1 MLTTKDIEK
10 INKYIESLDAKQL
23 ANLLKVVADGIQRAE
38 KNSLKGRNKPLTEK
52 EKQFIAFHQLCHEM
66 VKAERSLANWFH
78 NKTEDIAINNRI
90 PRDDYIYRGGN
101 DDVVRKAGCDM
112 WKFETWLSKCPVTIY
127 KREDCANGWIE
138 MHFIIDDER
147 DED

>member
-1 MLTTKDIEK
+1 MFTTKDIEK
-10 INKYIESLDAKQL
+10 INKYIEILDAKQL
-23 ANLLKVVADGIQRAE
+23 ANLLQVVTDGIQSAE
-38 KNSLKGRNKPLTEK
+38 KNSGKPLTES
-52 EKQFIAFHQLCHEM
+52 EKKFVALHEISHEM
-66 VKAERSLANWFH
+66 VKAERTYNVAKDF
-78 NKTEDIAINNRI
+78 AINDIMNK
-90 PRDDYIYRGGN
+90 DDYIYRGGN

>member
-1 MLTTKDIEK
+1 MFTTKDIEK
-10 INKYIESLDAKQL
+10 INKYIELLDAKQL
-23 ANLLKVVADGIQRAE
+23 AHLLQIVTNGVQSAE
-38 KNSLKGRNKPLTEK
+38 KNSDKPLTDSEK
-52 EKQFIAFHQLCHEM
+52 KFVALHEISHEI
-66 VKAERSLANWFH
+66 VKSERTYNVA
-78 NKTEDIAINNRI
+78 KDIAINNRI

-112 WKFETWLSKCPVTIY
+112 WKFEAWLSKCPVTIY

-138 MHFIIDDER
+138 MHFILDDER

>member
-1 MLTTKDIEK
+1 MHEISHE
-10 INKYIESLDAKQL
+10 
-23 ANLLKVVADGIQRAE
+23 
-38 KNSLKGRNKPLTEK
+38 
-52 EKQFIAFHQLCHEM
+52 AF
-66 VKAERSLANWFH
+66 KAERTYNVAKDW
-78 NKTEDIAINNRI
+78 AINDIMNK
-90 PRDDYIYRGGN
+90 DDYIYRGGN

>member
-1 MLTTKDIEK
+1 MNKDIEK
-10 INKYIESLDAKQL
+10 INKYVESLDAKEL
-23 ANLLKVVADGIQRAE
+23 AHLLQIVTNGIQRVE
-38 KNSLKGRNKPLTEK
+38 KNKCRPLTEK
-52 EKQFIAFHQLCHEM
+52 EQKLIAFHEIYHEI
-66 VKAERSLANWFH
+66 VKAERTYNVAKDF
-78 NKTEDIAINNRI
+78 AINDRVH
-90 PRDDYIYRGGN
+90 DYIYRGGN

>member
-1 MLTTKDIEK
+1 MFTTKDIEK
-10 INKYIESLDAKQL
+10 INKYIEILDAKQL
-23 ANLLKVVADGIQRAE
+23 ANLLQVVADGVQRAE
-38 KNSLKGRNKPLTEK
+38 KNSDKPLTES
-52 EKQFIAFHQLCHEM
+52 EKKFVALHEISHEI
-66 VKAERSLANWFH
+66 VKSERTYNVAKDF
-78 NKTEDIAINNRI
+78 AINDRVH
-90 PRDDYIYRGGN
+90 DYIYRGGN

-147 DED
+147 EED

>member
-1 MLTTKDIEK
+1 MFTTKDIEK
-10 INKYIESLDAKQL
+10 INKYIEILDAKQL
-23 ANLLKVVADGIQRAE
+23 ANLLQVVANGIQSAE
-38 KNSLKGRNKPLTEK
+38 KNSDKPLTES
-52 EKQFIAFHQLCHEM
+52 EKKFVALHEISHEM
-66 VKAERSLANWFH
+66 VKAERTYNVAKDF
-78 NKTEDIAINNRI
+78 AINDRVH
-90 PRDDYIYRGGN
+90 DYIYRGGN

>member
-1 MLTTKDIEK
+1 MDEETEKHIEK
-10 INKYIESLDAKQL
+10 LERQINDLYYHAQELS
-23 ANLLKVVADGIQRAE
+23 E
-38 KNSLKGRNKPLTEK
+38 KLKGQRKYNV
-52 EKQFIAFHQLCHEM
+52 A
-66 VKAERSLANWFH
+66 
-78 NKTEDIAINNRI
+78 EDIAINDRVH
-90 PRDDYIYRGGN
+90 DYIYRGGN

-147 DED
+147 EED

>member
-1 MLTTKDIEK
+1 MFTTKDIEK
-10 INKYIESLDAKQL
+10 INKYIEILDAKEL
-23 ANLLKVVADGIQRAE
+23 AHLLQIVTNGIQRVE
-38 KNSLKGRNKPLTEK
+38 KNKGRPLTEK
-52 EKQFIAFHQLCHEM
+52 EQQLIALHEISHEAF
-66 VKAERSLANWFH
+66 KAERTYNVAKDF
-78 NKTEDIAINNRI
+78 AINDRVH
-90 PRDDYIYRGGN
+90 DYIYRGGN

-138 MHFIIDDER
+138 MHFILDDER

>member
-1 MLTTKDIEK
+1 MFTTKDIEK
-10 INKYIESLDAKQL
+10 INKYIEILDAKEL
-23 ANLLKVVADGIQRAE
+23 AHLLQIVTNGIQRVE
-38 KNSLKGRNKPLTEK
+38 KNKGRPLTEK
-52 EKQFIAFHQLCHEM
+52 EQKFIALHEISHEAF
-66 VKAERSLANWFH
+66 KAERTYNVAKDF
-78 NKTEDIAINNRI
+78 AINDIMNK
-90 PRDDYIYRGGN
+90 DDYIYRGGN

-147 DED
+147 EED

>member
-1 MLTTKDIEK
+1 MNKDIEK
-10 INKYIESLDAKQL
+10 INKYIEILDAKQL
-23 ANLLKVVADGIQRAE
+23 ANLLQVVANGIQSAE
-38 KNSLKGRNKPLTEK
+38 KNSDKPLTES
-52 EKQFIAFHQLCHEM
+52 EKKFVALHEISHEM
-66 VKAERSLANWFH
+66 VKAERTYNVAKDF
-78 NKTEDIAINNRI
+78 AINDIINK
-90 PRDDYIYRGGN
+90 DDYIYRGGN

-112 WKFETWLSKCPVTIY
+112 WKFETWLSKCPVTIH

>member
-10 INKYIESLDAKQL
+10 INKYIEILDAKQL
-23 ANLLKVVADGIQRAE
+23 ANLLQVVANGIQSAE
-38 KNSLKGRNKPLTEK
+38 KNSDKPLTES
-52 EKQFIAFHQLCHEM
+52 EKKFVALHEISHEI
-66 VKAERSLANWFH
+66 VKAERSYNVA
-78 NKTEDIAINNRI
+78 EDIAINNRI

-147 DED
+147 EED

>member
-1 MLTTKDIEK
+1 MLTTKDREK
-10 INKYIESLDAKQL
+10 INKYIESLDVKQL

-52 EKQFIAFHQLCHEM
+52 EKQFIAFHELFHE
-66 VKAERSLANWFH
+66 VIRAERTYNVAKDF
-78 NKTEDIAINNRI
+78 AINDIMNK
-90 PRDDYIYRGGN
+90 DDYIYRGGN

-147 DED
+147 EED

>member
-1 MLTTKDIEK
+1 MFTTKDIEK
-10 INKYIESLDAKQL
+10 INKYIEILDAKQL
-23 ANLLKVVADGIQRAE
+23 ANLLQVVADGVQRAE
-38 KNSLKGRNKPLTEK
+38 KNSDKPLTES
-52 EKQFIAFHQLCHEM
+52 EKKFVALHEISHEM
-66 VKAERSLANWFH
+66 VKAERTYNVAKDF
-78 NKTEDIAINNRI
+78 AINDIMNK
-90 PRDDYIYRGGN
+90 DDYIYRGGN

-127 KREDCANGWIE
+127 KREDCAHGWIE

>member
-1 MLTTKDIEK
+1 MFTKKDIIK
-10 INKYIESLDAKQL
+10 INAYIESLDDKQL
-23 ANLLKVVADGIQRAE
+23 ANLQQVVNDGIQRAE
-38 KNSLKGRNKPLTEK
+38 KNPNNGFDKPLTEK
-52 EKQFIAFHQLCHEM
+52 DKKFIALHQICHEAF
-66 VKAERSLANWFH
+66 KAERTYNGA
-78 NKTEDIAINNRI
+78 EDIAINNRI

-147 DED
+147 EED

>member
-1 MLTTKDIEK
+1 MFRWNTTKDREK
-10 INKYIESLDAKQL
+10 INKYIESLNASQL

-38 KNSLKGRNKPLTEK
+38 KNSLKARDKPLTES
-52 EKQFIAFHQLCHEM
+52 EKKFIAFHELSHEV
-66 VKAERSLANWFH
+66 VKAERTYNVA
-78 NKTEDIAINNRI
+78 K
-90 PRDDYIYRGGN
+90 DYIYRGGN

-112 WKFETWLSKCPVTIY
+112 WKFETWLASCPVTIY

-147 DED
+147 EED

>member
-1 MLTTKDIEK
+1 MFTTKDIEK
-10 INKYIESLDAKQL
+10 INKYIEILDAKQL
-23 ANLLKVVADGIQRAE
+23 ANLLQVVANGIQSAE
-38 KNSLKGRNKPLTEK
+38 KNSDKPLTES
-52 EKQFIAFHQLCHEM
+52 EKKFVALHEISHEM
-66 VKAERSLANWFH
+66 VKAERTYNVAKDF
-78 NKTEDIAINNRI
+78 AINDRVH
-90 PRDDYIYRGGN
+90 DYIYRGGN

-112 WKFETWLSKCPVTIY
+112 WKFETWLSKCPVTIH

>member
-1 MLTTKDIEK
+1 MFTTKDIEK
-10 INKYIESLDAKQL
+10 INKYIELLDAKQL
-23 ANLLKVVADGIQRAE
+23 AHLLQVVTNGIQSAE
-38 KNSLKGRNKPLTEK
+38 KNSDKPLTDSEK
-52 EKQFIAFHQLCHEM
+52 KFVALHQISHEI
-66 VKAERSLANWFH
+66 VKAERTYNVAKDF
-78 NKTEDIAINNRI
+78 AINDRVH
-90 PRDDYIYRGGN
+90 DYIYRGGN

>member
-1 MLTTKDIEK
+1 MLTTKDREK
-10 INKYIESLDAKQL
+10 INKYIESLDVKQL

-52 EKQFIAFHQLCHEM
+52 EKQFIAFHELFHE
-66 VKAERSLANWFH
+66 VIRAERTY
-78 NKTEDIAINNRI
+78 NKAKDFAINDRVH
-90 PRDDYIYRGGN
+90 DYIYRGGN

-127 KREDCANGWIE
+127 KREDCANGWVE

>member
-1 MLTTKDIEK
+1 MFTTKDIEK
-10 INKYIESLDAKQL
+10 INKYIEILDAKQL
-23 ANLLKVVADGIQRAE
+23 ANLLQVVANGIQSAE
-38 KNSLKGRNKPLTEK
+38 KNSDKPLTES
-52 EKQFIAFHQLCHEM
+52 EKKFVALHEISHEM

-147 DED
+147 EED